1 MSKSLNH
8 SKWLIYSGNKHAYE

>member
-1 MSKSLNH
+1 MSNSLNH